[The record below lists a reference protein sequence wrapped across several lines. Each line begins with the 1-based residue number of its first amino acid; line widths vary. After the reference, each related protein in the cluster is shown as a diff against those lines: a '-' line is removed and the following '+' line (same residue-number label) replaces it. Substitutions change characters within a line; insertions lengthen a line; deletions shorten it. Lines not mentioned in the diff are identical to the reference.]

1 MPTTDELVKRRAP
14 EIARA
19 IQVVAKGSPIEADF
33 RQPVEQLLDDFAAE
47 VSVPLHPHHEYTLAT
62 GRADTVYNR
71 LVVEYKR
78 PGYLREAPTN
88 RNNVAAVE
96 QVQGYLEDIERT
108 QRIKKGRLVGVVTDG
123 RWMIYCRHIA
133 GRWRVEKPVPVDTD
147 SVARLLTLLVRLQ
160 AGAAMVPSNLI
171 EDFGSET
178 LTAQRATRALYT
190 ALQTCEDPLMGA
202 LFEQWQTFFGEVTGY
217 EEGAARLRG
226 KSEFKKFAKGMG
238 LRAEEVDPP
247 HLFFA
252 VHTYFALLIKFI
264 AWLTVSRYLGG
275 AGAPFDELQGLPS
288 DELRAALRAM
298 ERGETFQEYGL
309 RNLLEGDF
317 FAWYLR
323 AWDDRVVGQVREML
337 KTLSRY
343 DPATLEDEPELTRD
357 LLKQLYQ
364 YLVPRHLRH
373 DLGEYYTPDWL
384 AQRVL
389 NMVDGSGSYRGDPR
403 KRVLDPACGSGTF
416 LVLAIKATRDY
427 CKQHDIAD
435 ADALELIL
443 SNVVGIDLNPLAVI
457 AARTNYLLALGDLL
471 EARGEH
477 GVEIPVYLADSIMTP
492 SRGSDLFTQDKYQ
505 VKTTVGVFGIPQVC
519 ATRERIAA
527 LADVLDECVEEDAP
541 TETFMARARERVGL
555 STAEF
560 YAADAAL
567 TALYER
573 LADLHRKGLD
583 GLWARIIKNA
593 FAPVFLERFDYV
605 VGNPP
610 WVNWESLPEDYRR
623 ETAPLWAIHELFPH
637 KGFDAILGK
646 CKDDISV
653 LMTYVALDKYVRDGG
668 RLGFL
673 ITQTVFKGVGASQG
687 FRRFRLGDGTP
698 LSVVLVDDLA
708 DIKPFS
714 GASNRT
720 AVVVLE
726 RGRETEYPVKY
737 SHWYKPGGG
746 SVIPEDL
753 TLQELQEERI
763 ATYRQFY
770 AEPVDEANLTSSWI
784 TGRRQALRAVK
795 KVLGT
800 SDYRGRE
807 GINSGGA
814 NGVYWLDVIG
824 QRPSGLVMVS
834 NITKGIKRKVDDV
847 QAAIE
852 PDLVYPLLLR
862 GDVRRWQAIPS
873 VYVLATHEPGMKL
886 KAIPEDEM
894 ATRLPKTYA
903 YLKHFEDVLRQR
915 SVYRR
920 YFKEDDPFYSM
931 FNIGDY
937 TFAPYKVVWPN
948 IASELACAVVSS
960 HEGKTVIPQHIV
972 TLVGLDN
979 AEEAHF
985 VCAVANS
992 SPINFALQSYSQ
1004 KGGKSFGTPH
1014 VLENLFVPRHEV
1026 ANTTHCQLAAF
1037 SQEAHQATAAGDAA
1051 RVREIEAEIDQL
1063 AAELWGLSQQELE
1076 EIQRSLEELK

>member
-1 MPTTDELVKRRAP
+1 MPTTDELAQRRAP
-14 EIARA
+14 EIAQA
-19 IQVVAKGSPIEADF
+19 IRNAAKGSPTEAEF
-33 RQPVEQLLDDFAAE
+33 RQPVEQLLDEFADE
-47 VSVPLHPHHEYTLAT
+47 VDVPLRTHHEYTLAT

-71 LVVEYKR
+71 LVIEYKR
-78 PGYLREAPTN
+78 PSHLRESPRN

-96 QVQGYLEDIERT
+96 QIKGYIEDIEKA
-108 QRIKKGRLVGVVTDG
+108 QRIKEGRLLGVVTDG

-133 GRWRVEKPVPVDTD
+133 RRWRIEAPVPVDAE
-147 SVARLLTLLVRLQ
+147 SVGRLLTLLVRLQ

-190 ALQTCEDPLMGA
+190 ALQTCEDPLVQA

-226 KSEFKKFAKGMG
+226 KSEFRKFAKGMG

-247 HLFFA
+247 HLFFS

-275 AGAPFDELQGLPS
+275 ASAPFDELQELPS
-288 DELRAALRAM
+288 DELRTALRAM
-298 ERGETFQEYGL
+298 ERGETFRAYGL

-323 AWDDRVVGQVREML
+323 AWDGRVEGQVREML

-364 YLVPRHLRH
+364 YLMPRHLRH

-389 NMVDGSGSYRGDPR
+389 NMVDGGRYQGDPR

-457 AARTNYLLALGDLL
+457 ASRTNYLLALGDLL
-471 EARGEH
+471 EARGER
-477 GVEIPVYLADSIMTP
+477 GIEIPVYLADSIMAP

-505 VKTTVGVFGIPQVC
+505 VKTTVGVFEIPQAC

-527 LADVLDECVEEDAP
+527 LADVLDECLEADAA
-541 TETFMARARERVGL
+541 TETFMTRARERVGL

-560 YAADAAL
+560 YAADATL
-567 TALYER
+567 VALYER
-573 LADLHRKGLD
+573 LADLHRKGVD

-610 WVNWESLPEDYRR
+610 WVNWESLPEDYRQ
-623 ETAPLWAIHELFPH
+623 ETVPLWAVHGLFPH

-646 CKDDISV
+646 AKDDISI

-673 ITQTVFKGVGASQG
+673 ITQSVFKTAGAGKG
-687 FRRFRLGDGTP
+687 FRRFQLGDGTP
-698 LSVVLVDDLA
+698 LGVVLVDDMSDL
-708 DIKPFS
+708 KPFA

-720 AVVVLE
+720 AVVVLD
-726 RGRETEYPVKY
+726 RGRPTAYPVQY

-746 SVIPEDL
+746 SVIPEDV
-753 TLQELQEERI
+753 TLQELQEEKI
-763 ATYRQFY
+763 ATYREFY
-770 AEPVDEANLTSSWI
+770 AEPVDEADLTSPWI
-784 TGRRQALRAVK
+784 SGRRWALKAVK

-800 SDYRGRE
+800 SEYQARAGVCTWL
-807 GINSGGA
+807 
-814 NGVYWLDVIG
+814 NGVYWVEIVG
-824 QRPSGLVMVS
+824 ERPPGLVIVS
-834 NITKGIKRKVDDV
+834 NLTTSGKRKVENV
-847 QAAIE
+847 QTAIE
-852 PDLVYPLLLR
+852 PDLLYPLLR
-862 GDVRRWQAIPS
+862 GRDVRRWQATPS
-873 VYVLATHEPGMKL
+873 VYVLVTHEPGMGL

-894 ATRLPKTYA
+894 EARLPETYR
-903 YLKHFEDVLRQR
+903 YFKRFEDELRSR
-915 SVYRR
+915 SGYRR
-920 YFKEDDPFYSM
+920 YFKKTDPFYSV
-931 FNIGDY
+931 FNVGDY
-937 TFAPYKVVWPN
+937 SFAPYKVVWPN
-948 IASELACAVVSS
+948 IASELTCAVVSS
-960 HEGKTVIPQHIV
+960 HEGKTLIPQHIV

-1014 VLENLFVPRHEV
+1014 VLENLFVARYEA
-1026 ANTTHCQLAAF
+1026 ANPTHRQLAVL
-1037 SQEAHQATAAGDAA
+1037 SQEAHEATADGDAA
-1051 RVREIEAEIDQL
+1051 RVREIEAEIDGF
-1063 AAELWGLSQQELE
+1063 AAELWELSEQELE
-1076 EIQRSLEELK
+1076 EIQRSLEELG

>member
-1 MPTTDELVKRRAP
+1 MPTTDRLVKRCAP
-14 EIARA
+14 EITRA
-19 IQVVAKGSPIEADF
+19 IQVAAEGSPVEADF

-78 PGYLREAPTN
+78 PGHLSEYRSN

-133 GRWRVEKPVPVDTD
+133 GRWRVETPVPVDTD

-190 ALQTCEDPLMGA
+190 ALQTCEDPLVEA

-238 LRAEEVDPP
+238 LKAEEVNPP

-298 ERGETFQEYGL
+298 ERGETFQGYGL

-323 AWDDRVVGQVREML
+323 AWDTQVERQVREML

-389 NMVDGSGSYRGDPR
+389 NMVDGGTYKGDPR

-416 LVLAIKATRDY
+416 LVLAIRATRDY
-427 CKQHDIAD
+427 CQRNGIAD

-471 EARGEH
+471 EARH
-477 GVEIPVYLADSIMTP
+477 GRDVEIPVYLADSIMAP
-492 SRGSDLFTQDKYQ
+492 SRGGDLFTQDKYQ

-527 LADVLDECVEEDAP
+527 LADVLDKCVEEDAP
-541 TETFMARARERVGL
+541 TETFMSRARERVGL

-593 FAPVFLERFDYV
+593 FAPIFLERFDYV

-610 WVNWESLPEDYRR
+610 WVNWESLPDDYRR
-623 ETAPLWAIHELFPH
+623 ETAPLWAAHKLFPH

-646 CKDDISV
+646 SKDDISI
-653 LMTYVALDKYVRDGG
+653 LMTYVALDKYVRGNG

-673 ITQTVFKGVGASQG
+673 ITQSVFKTAGAGQG

-698 LSVVLVDDLA
+698 LGVVLVDDMA
-708 DIKPFS
+708 DLKPFA

-720 AVVVLE
+720 AIVVLE
-726 RGRETEYPVKY
+726 RGRPTTYPVQY

-746 SVIPEDL
+746 SVIPEDV
-753 TLQELQEERI
+753 TLEDVTREKI

-770 AEPVDEANLTSSWI
+770 AEPVDEADLTSSWI
-784 TGRRQALRAVK
+784 TGRRQALKAVK
-795 KVLGT
+795 EVLGT
-800 SDYRGRE
+800 SDYQARAGTCTWL
-807 GINSGGA
+807 
-814 NGVYWLDVIG
+814 NGVYWLEIVG
-824 QRPSGLVMVS
+824 QQLGGLVVVS
-834 NITKGIKRKVDDV
+834 NLTKSGKRKVENV
-847 QAAIE
+847 QTVIE
-852 PDLVYPLLLR
+852 TDLLYPLLR
-862 GDVRRWQAIPS
+862 GRDVHRWQATPS
-873 VYVLATHEPGMKL
+873 AYTLVTHEPGMGL
-886 KAIPEDEM
+886 RAIPEDEM
-894 ATRLPKTYA
+894 EARLPKTYR
-903 YLKHFEDVLRQR
+903 YLKRFEAKLRSR
-915 SVYRR
+915 SGYRR
-920 YFKEDDPFYSM
+920 YFQETDPFYSM
-931 FNIGDY
+931 FNVGDY
-937 TFAPYKVVWPN
+937 TFAAYKVVWPN
-948 IASELACAVVSS
+948 IASELTCAVVSS
-960 HEGKTVIPQHIV
+960 HGEKTVIPQHIV

-985 VCAVANS
+985 VCAVINS
-992 SPINFALQSYSQ
+992 SPVNFTLQSYSQ

-1014 VLENLFVPRHEV
+1014 VLENIRVRCYDP
-1026 ANTTHCQLAAF
+1026 TDSTHRQLAAL
-1037 SQEAHQATAAGDAA
+1037 SQEAHEATAAGDAA
-1051 RVREIEAEIDQL
+1051 QVREIEAEIDHL
-1063 AAELWGLSQQELE
+1063 AAELWGLSKQELE
-1076 EIQRSLEELK
+1076 EIQRSLEELQ

>member
-1 MPTTDELVKRRAP
+1 MPTTDELVKQRAP
-14 EIARA
+14 EVARV
-19 IQVVAKGSPIEADF
+19 IQGAAKGLPTEAEF
-33 RQPVEQLLDDFAAE
+33 RQPVEQLLDDFADE
-47 VSVPLHPHHEYTLAT
+47 VGVPLRTHHEYTLAT

-78 PGYLREAPTN
+78 PGYLGNTLGN
-88 RNNVAAVE
+88 RNTAAAVE
-96 QVQGYLEDIERT
+96 QIKGYIESIEKA
-108 QRIKKGRLVGVVTDG
+108 QRIKKGRLAGLVTDG

-133 GRWRVEKPVPVDTD
+133 GRWRVEAPVPVDAD
-147 SVARLLTLLVRLQ
+147 SVTRLLTLLVRLQ

-171 EDFGSET
+171 EDFGSAT

-190 ALQTCEDPLMGA
+190 ALQTCEDPLVGA

-226 KSEFKKFAKGMG
+226 KSEFRKFAKGMG

-247 HLFFA
+247 HLFFS

-275 AGAPFDELQGLPS
+275 AGAPFDELQELPT

-298 ERGETFQEYGL
+298 ERGETFRAHGL

-323 AWDDRVVGQVREML
+323 AWDGRVEGQVREML
-337 KTLSRY
+337 KALSRY

-389 NMVDGSGSYRGDPR
+389 NMVDGGRYRGDPR

-427 CKQHDIAD
+427 CKQHNIAD

-471 EARGEH
+471 EARGDEPI
-477 GVEIPVYLADSIMTP
+477 EIPVYLADSIMAP

-505 VKTTVGVFGIPQVC
+505 VKTTVGPFEIPQAC

-527 LADVLDECVEEDAP
+527 LADVLDECLEADAA
-541 TETFMARARERVGL
+541 TETFMSRARERVGL

-560 YAADAAL
+560 YAADTVL

-583 GLWARIIKNA
+583 GLWARIIKNH

-610 WVNWESLPEDYRR
+610 WVNWQSLPEDYRQ
-623 ETAPLWAIHELFPH
+623 ETKELWMHHGLFPH
-637 KGFDAILGK
+637 SGMDTILGK
-646 CKDDISV
+646 GKKDISM
-653 LMTYVALDKYVRDGG
+653 LMSYVAMDNYLKERG
-668 RLGFL
+668 RLGFV
-673 ITQTVFKGVGASQG
+673 ITQSVFKTAGAGQG
-687 FRRFRLGDGTP
+687 FRRFQLGSGTP
-698 LSVVLVDDLA
+698 VAVVLVDDMANL
-708 DIKPFS
+708 KPFA

-720 AVVVLE
+720 AIVVLE
-726 RGRETEYPVKY
+726 QGRPTTYPVQY

-746 SVIPEDL
+746 SVIPEDV
-753 TLQELQEERI
+753 TLEDISREKI
-763 ATYRQFY
+763 ATYHEFY
-770 AEPVDEANLTSSWI
+770 AEPVDRTDPTSLWI
-784 TGRRQALRAVK
+784 TGRERALKAVK
-795 KVLGT
+795 RVLGI
-800 SDYRGRE
+800 SDYQAHE
-807 GINSGGA
+807 GVNTGGA
-814 NGVYWLDVIG
+814 NGIYWLEIVG
-824 QRPSGLVMVS
+824 KRPDGLVVVR
-834 NITKGIKRKVDDV
+834 NLTKGTKRKVENV

-852 PDLVYPLLLR
+852 PDLLHPLLR
-862 GDVRRWQAIPS
+862 GRDVSRWQVQPS
-873 VYVLATHEPGMKL
+873 AHILMVQD
-886 KAIPEDEM
+886 PEKRIGYEENW
-894 ATRLPKTYA
+894 LSVEYPKTYA
-903 YLKHFEDVLRQR
+903 YLKRFEDVLWQR
-915 SVYRR
+915 KSQPVRR
-920 YFKEDDPFYSM
+920 LMKSGAFYSM
-931 FNIGDY
+931 FAVGDY
-937 TFAPYKVVWPN
+937 TFSPWKVVWRY
-948 IASELACAVVSS
+948 ISTEMTAAVVGSS
-960 HEGKTVIPQHIV
+960 LKQAIVPDCKLMLVPVESATEAYFVAGVLNSAVSRFTVV
-972 TLVGLDN
+972 
-979 AEEAHF
+979 
-985 VCAVANS
+985 
-992 SPINFALQSYSQ
+992 
-1004 KGGKSFGTPH
+1004 SFMIGTQISTH
-1014 VLENLFVPRHEV
+1014 VLDKVRV
-1026 ANTTHCQLAAF
+1026 SKYDANNPTHRQLAAV
-1037 SQEAHQATAAGDAA
+1037 SQQAHEATAAGDAA
-1051 RVREIEAEIDQL
+1051 RVREIEAEIDRL
-1063 AAELWGLSQQELE
+1063 AAELWGLSEQELE
-1076 EIQRSLEELK
+1076 EIQRSLEELG

>member
-1 MPTTDELVKRRAP
+1 MLTTDELLKRRAP

-19 IQVVAKGSPIEADF
+19 IQGAAEGSPTEAEF
-33 RQPVEQLLDDFAAE
+33 RQPVEQLLDDFADE
-47 VSVPLHPHHEYTLAT
+47 VGVPLRTHHEYTLAT

-78 PGYLREAPTN
+78 PGHLSEAPSN
-88 RNNVAAVE
+88 RNNLTAVE
-96 QVQGYLEDIERT
+96 QIKGYIESIEKA
-108 QRIKKGRLVGVVTDG
+108 QRIKEGRLLGVVTDG
-123 RWMIYCRHIA
+123 RWMVYCRHIA
-133 GRWRVEKPVPVDTD
+133 GRWRVEKPVPVDAD

-171 EDFGSET
+171 EDFGSQT

-190 ALQTCEDPLMGA
+190 ALQTCEDPLVGA

-217 EEGAARLRG
+217 EEGAVRLRG
-226 KSEFKKFAKGMG
+226 KAEFKSFAKGMG
-238 LRAEEVDPP
+238 LRPREVDPP
-247 HLFFA
+247 YLFFA

-275 AGAPFDELQGLPS
+275 AGAPFDELEALPS

-323 AWDDRVVGQVREML
+323 AWDGQVERQVREML

-389 NMVDGSGSYRGDPR
+389 NMVDGGRYKGDPR

-427 CKQHDIAD
+427 CQRHNIAD

-471 EARGEH
+471 EAREERDI
-477 GVEIPVYLADSIMTP
+477 EIPVYLADSIMAP

-505 VKTTVGVFGIPQVC
+505 VKTTVGVFEIPQAC

-527 LADVLDECVEEDAP
+527 LADVLDECLEEDAP
-541 TETFMARARERVGL
+541 TETFMARAREQVGL

-610 WVNWESLPEDYRR
+610 WVNWESLPNEYRQ
-623 ETAPLWAIHELFPH
+623 ETAPLWAAHKLFPH
-637 KGFDAILGK
+637 KGFEAILGK
-646 CKDDISV
+646 SKDDISV

-673 ITQTVFKGVGASQG
+673 ITQSVFKTAGAGQG

-698 LSVVLVDDLA
+698 LGVVLVDDMA
-708 DIKPFS
+708 DLKPFE

-720 AVVVLE
+720 AIFVLE
-726 RGRETEYPVKY
+726 RGRPTTYPVPY

-746 SVIPEDL
+746 SVIPEDV
-753 TLQELQEERI
+753 TLEDVTTEKI
-763 ATYRQFY
+763 ATYREFY
-770 AEPVDEANLTSSWI
+770 AEPVNQADPTSPWI
-784 TGRRQALRAVK
+784 TGRRWALNAVK
-795 KVLGT
+795 KVLGASEYQARAGVCT
-800 SDYRGRE
+800 WL
-807 GINSGGA
+807 
-814 NGVYWLDVIG
+814 NGVYWVEIVG
-824 QRPSGLVMVS
+824 EQPHGLVMVS
-834 NITKGIKRKVDDV
+834 NLAASGKRKVENV
-847 QAAIE
+847 QTAIE
-852 PDLVYPLLLR
+852 PDLLYPLLR
-862 GDVRRWQAIPS
+862 GRDVRRWQAPPS
-873 VYVLATHEPGMKL
+873 AYVLVTHEPGMRL

-894 ATRLPKTYA
+894 EARLPETYR
-903 YLKHFEDVLRQR
+903 YLRRFEDELRSR
-915 SVYRR
+915 SGYRR
-920 YFKEDDPFYSM
+920 YFKETDPFYSI
-931 FNIGDY
+931 FNVGDY
-937 TFAPYKVVWPN
+937 SFAPYKVVWREQAAGLTVAVAESLETDIVVPDHKLMMVDFQDR
-948 IASELACAVVSS
+948 AEAHYLCAV
-960 HEGKTVIPQHIV
+960 
-972 TLVGLDN
+972 L
-979 AEEAHF
+979 
-985 VCAVANS
+985 NS
-992 SPINFALQSYSQ
+992 SPARLVVLSYGVTIQ
-1004 KGGKSFGTPH
+1004 MDTH
-1014 VLENLFVPRHEV
+1014 VLENVRIPCYDALKSAHR
-1026 ANTTHCQLAAF
+1026 QLAAL
-1037 SQEAHQATAAGDAA
+1037 SQQAHEATAAGDVT
-1051 RVREIEAEIDQL
+1051 RVREIEVEIDGL
-1063 AAELWGLSQQELE
+1063 AAELWKLSEQELE
-1076 EIQRSLEELK
+1076 EIQRSLEELG